1 MKGLTE
7 RERYIAVARMRV
19 NNAGVR
25 NKHFKK
31 EQVLEVLMDIRFWLA
46 FSMAFLM
53 MIANG
58 PVSSFIPIFINE
70 FGYDTLTSLLLTV
83 PCGAVIGT
91 VELVAPYIAYKYP
104 KTRCWTIAVCQLGTV
119 LAALLLWLLP
129 RSSKGGLLFGIYIL
143 ASFGG
148 SYAVLMGIQTSNT
161 AGYTKK
167 SVTASG
173 LFLAYCLVGHTLST
187 YLPSAC
193 VELTVSRGISL
204 GHCFSRPEMRQRTLQ
219 DSSPSSSHPSLL
231 VFWQWSTDTF
241 VFGRTGREI
250 IPALKRSITLTWTI

>member
-1 MKGLTE
+1 
-7 RERYIAVARMRV
+7 
-19 NNAGVR
+19 
-25 NKHFKK
+25 
-31 EQVLEVLMDIRFWLA
+31 
-46 FSMAFLM
+46 

-91 VELVAPYIAYKYP
+91 VELIAPYIAYKYP
-104 KTRCWTIAVCQLGTV
+104 RTRCWMIVICQLGTV

-143 ASFGG
+143 ACFGG

-173 LFLAYCLVGHTLST
+173 LFLAYCLV
-187 YLPSAC
+187 
-193 VELTVSRGISL
+193 
-204 GHCFSRPEMRQRTLQ
+204 
-219 DSSPSSSHPSLL
+219 
-231 VFWQWSTDTF
+231 
-241 VFGRTGREI
+241 
-250 IPALKRSITLTWTI
+250 SITIPLIYQQRWCTNGHQGNFVGPLLFKVGDAPTYGPGFLAVVITSILAAVLAVVYRYLCIWENNKRDKSGQIEAFDNAYMDDLTDIKVHLAI